1 MKMWIELDDYAIN
14 FDFVYF
20 IEKLDLGSEYLSRR
34 YLIQLI
40 YEREVVPHEIR
51 FDSKDE
57 RDVMYNYLISTLTKA
72 NK

>member
-1 MKMWIELDDYAIN
+1 MWIELDDYAIN